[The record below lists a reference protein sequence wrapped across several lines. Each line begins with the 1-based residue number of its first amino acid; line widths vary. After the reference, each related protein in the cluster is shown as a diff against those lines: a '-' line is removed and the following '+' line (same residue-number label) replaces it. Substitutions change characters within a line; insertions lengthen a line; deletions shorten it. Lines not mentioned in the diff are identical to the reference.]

1 MIAWI
6 ITIRRTNG
14 VYRSYIVFAPDKEV
28 ALDEISAKIDPPFE
42 VMGVKQA
49 QAGAIY
55 ELS

>member
-28 ALDEISAKIDPPFE
+28 ALDEISTEIDPPFE